1 MSLENYRIQDYNVR
15 IKIWKDKKTKVF
27 IVDAVDLPLIT
38 QGDDL
43 YEALANFIDAFN
55 LSIQHPDFK
64 KKVEPFKLNNQTQN
78 VLGMELIASNVEIA
92 SNIRSKTYSYS

>member
-55 LSIQHPDFK
+55 LSIQHPEFK
-64 KKVEPFKLNNQTQN
+64 NKVESFRLNHGVQN
-78 VLGMELIASNVEIA
+78 ELSVELIASNVEVT
-92 SNIRSKTYSYS
+92 SNIRGKTYSYS